1 MNLAEAMNTYNIAL
15 YTIKNK
21 DFNIELELSEDKE
34 EIVWWVAKKGDIT
47 VSAHS
52 PLTLLALVD
61 IAERYGENWR
71 NIDTDGLYDKI
82 LDQE

>member
-21 DFNIELELSEDKE
+21 GFDIELELSEDKE
-34 EIVWWVAKKGDIT
+34 EIMGWVAKKGEVT

-52 PLTLLALVD
+52 PLSLLALVD

-71 NIDTDGLYDKI
+71 NIDTGGLYDKI
-82 LDQE
+82 LEQD